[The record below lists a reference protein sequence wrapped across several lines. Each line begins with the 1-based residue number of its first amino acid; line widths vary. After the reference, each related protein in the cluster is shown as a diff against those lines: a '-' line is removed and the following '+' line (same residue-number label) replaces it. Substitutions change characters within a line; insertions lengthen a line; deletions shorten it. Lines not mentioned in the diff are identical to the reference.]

1 MDSVY
6 LCNKYG
12 LPIYHNGWMELTRNL
27 EWLMGHWD
35 HTYRVPWRQD
45 GCEIRDD

>member
-12 LPIYHNGWMELTRNL
+12 LPIYHEGWMELTRNL
-27 EWLMGHWD
+27 EWLMDHWD
-35 HTYRVPWRQD
+35 QPD
-45 GCEIRDD
+45 